1 MLYHKN
7 KILFAFAFLCLL
19 SLLSISRLKVN
30 FQFEQ
35 FFPEGD
41 PDLEFFNE
49 FTRDFEK
56 DDNFLLVSLNND
68 GKEIFDTVFMKR
80 VHEFTLK
87 CRDIPYV
94 HKSQSITTTKF
105 PLKTPFGYNLM
116 PLIHINDNATLL
128 ADKNHIQADER
139 FNRSFISADGLATN
153 IMLKTQKDISVSQS
167 DTIMNALNLLL
178 EKYDFGGQRNHM
190 LGRAA
195 FQSSL
200 VEMQKKEVIIST
212 LISSILVS
220 IIIYLIFASWI
231 TVAITMISIGASL
244 LIFMG
249 LLSMIGREL
258 SVMAALYPIIILI
271 VGAADVI
278 HLMTKYID
286 SIDNNK
292 ERNIEVMMHVIKEI
306 GFATFLTCI
315 TTAIGFFTLV
325 TSRLN
330 ILREFGINAGFGV
343 LIAFFVIVIVLP
355 CLLIMFS
362 KDQLYSEKGKAN
374 WLQKIAMHG
383 YHSSKK
389 YPKQILAV
397 FVGIVLLSLY
407 GMTLITTNYK
417 ILSNLPKKAKVT
429 DDFLYFE
436 KHFSGFRPLEFAIT
450 VKPPFKADDFEIVK
464 EIDKIENKIK
474 STDYI
479 NSVFSQATLYKSIEM
494 MNNGN
499 QKAYF
504 KLPDSMST
512 FIAYRSMITKMK
524 GMESSVLINK
534 NNSKTRISSIIS
546 DIGADSIKKIGVA
559 LDQWIVKNTDQ
570 SKISVRRTGTGLILD
585 KNSEYVTE
593 NLMNGLLWSVLIISL
608 LMAYLV
614 KSPKMLIISF
624 VPNVIP
630 LVFGAAI
637 LGFFHIELEASVS
650 IIFSVI
656 YGIAV
661 DDTIHFLS
669 RYKLCIE
676 QGMEVEKAIEVTF
689 IDTGKSVVLT
699 SVILFFGFLVM
710 LFSNHPPSVIV
721 GVLTS
726 FTLVSALLC
735 DLYLMPIMIRYFYR
749 KV

>member
-7 KILFAFAFLCLL
+7 KILFAFAFLCVL

-35 FFPEGD
+35 FFPDGD
-41 PDLEFFNE
+41 PDLEFFNA
-49 FTRDFEK
+49 FTKDFEK
-56 DDNFLLVSLNND
+56 DDNFLLVSLNNE
-68 GKEIFDTVFMKR
+68 GKEIFDTAFMKS
-80 VHEFTLK
+80 VHDFTLD
-87 CRDIPYV
+87 CRNIPYV
-94 HKSQSITTTKF
+94 HKSQSLTTTKF

-116 PLIHINDNATLL
+116 PLIHINDSAQLL
-128 ADKNHIQADER
+128 EDKKVILADER
-139 FNRSFISADGLATN
+139 FNRSFISVDGKSTN
-153 IMLKTQKDISVSQS
+153 VMLKTQKDISVTQS
-167 DTIMNALNLLL
+167 DTIMHALDTLLK
-178 EKYDFGGQRNHM
+178 KYKFDGQRNHM

-200 VEMQKKEVIIST
+200 VEMQKKEVIVSTVISA
-212 LISSILVS
+212 ILVS
-220 IIIYLIFASWI
+220 IIIYLIFASWV
-231 TVAITMISIGASL
+231 TVAITIVSIGASL

-249 LLSMIGREL
+249 LLSAIGREL

-325 TSRLN
+325 TSRLY

-355 CLLIMFS
+355 CMLVMFS
-362 KDQLYSEKGKAN
+362 KDQLYSKRGKADF
-374 WLQKIAMHG
+374 LQKLAMHG
-383 YHSSKK
+383 YRSSMK
-389 YPKQILAV
+389 YPKQILV
-397 FVGIVLLSLY
+397 FFVGIIIVSFY
-407 GMTLITTNYK
+407 GMSLITTNYK

-429 DDFLYFE
+429 DDFLFFE
-436 KHFSGFRPLEFAIT
+436 KNFSGFRPLEFAIT
-450 VKPPFKADDFEIVK
+450 VKAPYKADDFEIVK

-474 STDYI
+474 SMGYI

-504 KLPDSMST
+504 KLPDSLAT
-512 FIAYRSMITKMK
+512 FLEYRSMIAKMRAA
-524 GMESSVLINK
+524 ESSVLINK
-534 NNSKTRISSIIS
+534 SNTKTRISSIIS
-546 DIGADSIKKIGVA
+546 DIGADSIKKIGIA
-559 LDQWIVKNTDQ
+559 LDQWIVANTDQ
-570 SKISVRRTGTGLILD
+570 SKIEVRRTGTGLILD

-593 NLMNGLLWSVLIISL
+593 NLLNGLWWSVLIISL

-614 KSPKMLIISF
+614 KSFKMLVVAF

-630 LVFGAAI
+630 LIFGAAI
-637 LGFFHIELEASVS
+637 LGFFNIELEASVS

-676 QGMEVEKAIEVTF
+676 QGMSVEEAIETTF
-689 IDTGKSVVLT
+689 VDTGKSVVLT

-726 FTLVSALLC
+726 FTLVSALMC